1 MVMIH
6 CANKRINIA
15 KQLSQKTQRNINAF
29 AELKLSLLFVIL
41 PAGVILYILDVP
53 SVVRQTL
60 EKLKVR
66 I

>member
-6 CANKRINIA
+6 CANKCINIA

-29 AELKLSLLFVIL
+29 AELKLSLLFVKL